1 MNKNTVLATIGVIGA
16 LIALVITI
24 GMTTANGEINQN
36 QSVLTAKAN
45 ISKEEQRRVDLFNNL
60 VDSIKSYNNYEA
72 DTQSKIIDARS
83 KATNGNVDD
92 AAKALSIV
100 VERYPE
106 LKSQKNYQQA
116 MKEFSITEN
125 RLSNYRED
133 YNSAVRNYNVYVSK
147 FPKKQILNFLGV
159 QPQRYEQLDFK
170 VDNKKATN
178 LFK

>member
-1 MNKNTVLATIGVIGA
+1 MNKNAILATLGVIGA

-36 QSVLTAKAN
+36 QSVLTARAN

-72 DTQSKIIDARS
+72 DTQSKITDARS

-92 AAKALSIV
+92 AAKSLSIV
-100 VERYPE
+100 VERYPK

-147 FPKKQILNFLGV
+147 FPKKQILSFLGV
-159 QPQRYEQLDFK
+159 QPQHYEQLDFK